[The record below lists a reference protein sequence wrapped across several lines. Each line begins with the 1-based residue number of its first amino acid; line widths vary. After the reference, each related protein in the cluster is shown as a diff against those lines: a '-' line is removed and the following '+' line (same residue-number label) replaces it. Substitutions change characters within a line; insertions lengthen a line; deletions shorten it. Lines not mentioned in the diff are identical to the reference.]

1 MATITLGFTNINF
14 NSSLQVGDTVYY
26 SNIDP
31 NGANTDLNQ
40 LGVVQKID
48 NEAKKIIVNSPQITT
63 QGQVQALQPPIYI
76 SFSKNNIVNLSS
88 LKGYYAEVSFVN
100 NSKEKAELFSVGAEI
115 QQSSK

>member
-48 NEAKKIIVNSPQITT
+48 NEAKKIIVNSPQVT
-63 QGQVQALQPPIYI
+63 IYI